1 MALEDIAGPA
11 LAAIGELVGSLINP
25 ALRSM
30 GLTELKAEQIANA
43 IIFSI
48 LAFFVLGLFYIT
60 FKYS

>member
-11 LAAIGELVGSLINP
+11 LVAIGELVGSLINP
-25 ALRSM
+25 TLRSM
-30 GLTELKAEQIANA
+30 GFTEVKAEQIANA

-48 LAFFVLGLFYIT
+48 LAFLVLGLFYIT

>member
-1 MALEDIAGPA
+1 MAIEDIAGPA

-25 ALRSM
+25 SLKSM
-30 GLTELKAEQIANA
+30 GFTEVKAEQVANA